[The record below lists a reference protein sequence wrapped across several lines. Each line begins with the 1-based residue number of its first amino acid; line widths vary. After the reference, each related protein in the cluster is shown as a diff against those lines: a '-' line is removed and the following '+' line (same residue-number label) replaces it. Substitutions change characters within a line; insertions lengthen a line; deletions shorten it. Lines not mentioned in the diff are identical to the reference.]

1 MRRHER
7 GAALIAALMLSM
19 VLSAIGVMSLQST
32 LRSLNQSGNYRM
44 RRQAQVASD
53 SAVQFVSQRVGNS
66 AQVYWRFMQ
75 ETQRR
80 DSFGVAGANARES
93 IDRGAFMVVDAQTY
107 QQTGNL
113 LNAASGTRETGLFS
127 RDAATVSHEAGLT
140 TKNAFFQVM
149 LRDPIEGPPAPGYSQ
164 DYCFKKLTFFS
175 KYVYGDFRP
184 DGVAAGA
191 NSTFENPVGQVAN
204 VVSDSNEWSRPT
216 LSAMGRNGLESY
228 IGPIECGAR

>member
-19 VLSAIGVMSLQST
+19 VLSAIGVMSMQST
-32 LRSLNQSGNYRM
+32 LRSMNQAGNYRL

-75 ETQRR
+75 ESQRSS
-80 DSFGVAGANARES
+80 DFGVSSASARES
-93 IDRGAFMVVDAQTY
+93 IQRGAFMVVDAQTY

-113 LNAASGTRETGLFS
+113 LNSASMNDETGLFS
-127 RDAATVSHEAGLT
+127 RDGGTVSHESGLSSQ
-140 TKNAFFQVM
+140 NAFFQVM
-149 LRDPIEGPPAPGYSQ
+149 LRDPIEGPPAPGYSS

-175 KYVYGDFRP
+175 KYVYGEFNITNSQAVED
-184 DGVAAGA
+184 VTS
-191 NSTFENPVGQVAN
+191 NST
-204 VVSDSNEWSRPT
+204 EWSRPT

-228 IGPIECGAR
+228 IGPIECGSR

>member
-32 LRSLNQSGNYRM
+32 LRSMNQAGNYRM

-75 ETQRR
+75 ESQRR
-80 DSFGVAGANARES
+80 DDFGLSGANARES

-107 QQTGNL
+107 QQSGNL
-113 LNAASGTRETGLFS
+113 LQAASANETGLFS
-127 RDAATVSHEAGLT
+127 RDAATNSHESGLT
-140 TKNAFFQVM
+140 SKNAFFQVM
-149 LRDPIEGPPAPGYSQ
+149 LRDPIEGPPAPGYSS

-175 KYVYGDFRP
+175 KYIYGDFNVTP
-184 DGVAAGA
+184 GV
-191 NSTFENPVGQVAN
+191 VAD
-204 VVSDSNEWSRPT
+204 VTSNATDWARPT

-228 IGPIECGAR
+228 IGPIECGSR